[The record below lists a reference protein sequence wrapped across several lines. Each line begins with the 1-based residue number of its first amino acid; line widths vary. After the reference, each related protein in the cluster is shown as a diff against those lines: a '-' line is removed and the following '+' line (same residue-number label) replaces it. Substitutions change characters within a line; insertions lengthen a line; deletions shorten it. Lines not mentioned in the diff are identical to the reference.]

1 MSTVSA
7 LLKLAVGAASP
18 GGARPRLSI
27 LMYHR
32 VLASPDPILDD
43 VVDAKAFETQMRAL
57 AECFTVLPLAEAV
70 ARLGEGSLPARAA
83 CVTFDDGYRDNVE
96 IALPILERV
105 GVHATFFIASGFLD
119 GGRMFNDTVIEA
131 VRRIPGDTVSI
142 PELGVAD
149 QPVRSPEERRRAIGV
164 LLRKVK
170 YLEGDARL
178 EACDRIASLAGGCLP
193 DDLMMSAAQL
203 RALSAAGMEI
213 GGHTVSHPILANTPD
228 DVAAREIADNRA
240 ALEAITG
247 KRVTLFAY
255 PNGVPGQD
263 YFAEHVRMV
272 RECGYAAAVSTSW
285 GAAGAE
291 SDPHQLPRFT
301 PWDREPMRFVGRMVH
316 NLVANRAVNA
326 PARAAAPAPAMVGA
340 R

>member
-1 MSTVSA
+1 
-7 LLKLAVGAASP
+7 
-18 GGARPRLSI
+18 
-27 LMYHR
+27 MYHR
-32 VLASPDPILDD
+32 VLPSPDPILDD
-43 VVDAKAFETQMRAL
+43 VVDAKAFEVQMRAL
-57 AECFTVLPLAEAV
+57 AECFTVLSLAEAV

-96 IALPILERV
+96 IALPILERL

-131 VRRIPGDTVSI
+131 VRRIPGYTVSL
-142 PELGVAD
+142 PELGAVD
-149 QPVRSPEERRRAIGV
+149 LPIRSARERRLAIDR
-164 LLRKVK
+164 LLGKSK
-170 YLEGDARL
+170 YLDDAARS
-178 EACDRIASLAGGCLP
+178 EICQRIAALAQGHLP
-193 DDLMMSAAQL
+193 TDLMMSSAQL

-228 DVAAREIADNRA
+228 DVAVREIADNRA

-272 RECGYAAAVSTSW
+272 RECGYTGAVSTSW
-285 GAAGAE
+285 GAAHAE

-316 NLVANRAVNA
+316 NLVANRPVNA
-326 PARAAAPAPAMVGA
+326 PARAADSTPAMAGA